1 MKPSAIKTRCIYAD
15 IHGLAQ
21 RSPVST
27 QLSIHRRRVREL
39 QTCAVTVERSFQTL
53 QIGTLVQNHV
63 HKFGECNQ
71 AKKFFRADHFRQ
83 HLKHSHAGTS
93 GKWTNMLENACMRDE
108 PLPERVG
115 SISSMSGHMSGLAPK
130 PGVIDEVHDES

>member
-53 QIGTLVQNHV
+53 QIGTLAQNISTMFINLANATRPKNSFV
-63 HKFGECNQ
+63 
-71 AKKFFRADHFRQ
+71 
-83 HLKHSHAGTS
+83 LITS
-93 GKWTNMLENACMRDE
+93 GNT
-108 PLPERVG
+108 
-115 SISSMSGHMSGLAPK
+115 
-130 PGVIDEVHDES
+130 

>member
-1 MKPSAIKTRCIYAD
+1 MCGYCGEDFANPPDWVA
-15 IHGLAQ
+15 
-21 RSPVST
+21 RSEH
-27 QLSIHRRRVREL
+27 L
-39 QTCAVTVERSFQTL
+39 
-53 QIGTLVQNHV
+53 NHV

-108 PLPERVG
+108 PLPERVS
-115 SISSMSGHMSGLAPK
+115 SISSMSGHLGGLALK